1 VITHDLQPV
10 ADAAFHPAK
19 DQLATVGRDR
29 RLRLWAVPSGQRIF
43 MTQPFDEPPSHVQFA
58 PDGERLLVV
67 SSEFSQARLLSVSN
81 GEPVAGPIPHLA
93 GGARNQPLAPRFD
106 EAGKRLL
113 TQVAPHTLQVWSAH
127 DASPLAPPIAIEAP
141 IVWMNFSAD
150 GEQILVRTQDGRMR
164 VGAWRAGNLVEVS
177 KPASEALSLQEPLPR
192 GGTRQSAATPHE
204 WPGAALDR
212 DHQRLLT
219 FGRDRSARLLDA
231 TTGAAL
237 LPPIEHPSRVED
249 AAFSPDGTRFAT
261 VTAAGRV
268 RVWSTDTGEPLT
280 PPIDDSPAGGAPEFS
295 ASGRFLFTLHHAH
308 AVFVWDLAQTNEPPA
323 LLRSGAPQTLAES
336 GQDGSVFVT
345 RDPNSPIRVRA
356 LAGAAEVSLHPSSL
370 KMVPVQA
377 WFDQTGQFIILE
389 GEQQRA
395 QVWHAG
401 TGLPVTPIFRSRY
414 GTNEADYR
422 NVRLPASSN
431 AEIRSQRSEV
441 RQGREERQ
449 SAQAAASAPGTAPDT
464 LTSDLRPLTS
474 GLRASSFELRL
485 LAELLSGSRLDGT
498 GGWKPLELGEIVAR
512 WNESNPPLPLP
523 SATEL

>member
-1 VITHDLQPV
+1 LSQTL
-10 ADAAFHPAK
+10 
-19 DQLATVGRDR
+19 
-29 RLRLWAVPSGQRIF
+29 
-43 MTQPFDEPPSHVQFA
+43 
-58 PDGERLLVV
+58 
-67 SSEFSQARLLSVSN
+67 SE
-81 GEPVAGPIPHLA
+81 
-93 GGARNQPLAPRFD
+93 D
-106 EAGKRLL
+106 
-113 TQVAPHTLQVWSAH
+113 T
-127 DASPLAPPIAIEAP
+127 
-141 IVWMNFSAD
+141 
-150 GEQILVRTQDGRMR
+150 
-164 VGAWRAGNLVEVS
+164 
-177 KPASEALSLQEPLPR
+177 
-192 GGTRQSAATPHE
+192 
-204 WPGAALDR
+204 AALDKGNDKGPDQGRISAESLPR
-212 DHQRLLT
+212 DLPGTTVDRARKRFLT
-219 FGRDRSARLLDA
+219 FGRDRSVRLFDA
-231 TTGAAL
+231 TTSAAL
-237 LPPIEHPSRVED
+237 LPPIEHPSLVED
-249 AAFSPDGTRFAT
+249 ARFSPDGARFAT

-268 RVWSTDTGEPLT
+268 RVWSADTGEPLT
-280 PPIDDSPAGGAPEFS
+280 PPIDHNADTGPVGFS
-295 ASGRFLFTLHHAH
+295 ASGRFLFTLHPAH
-308 AVFVWDLAQTNEPPA
+308 AVYLWDLSQSNQPPV
-323 LLRSGAPQTLAES
+323 LLRPGTIQTLESLKPQTYGHPIQFPAAPLPSGFKDSTERGAGGEGEHGAARSMKLETRFGLRRASLAES
-336 GQDGSVFVT
+336 GRDGSVFVT